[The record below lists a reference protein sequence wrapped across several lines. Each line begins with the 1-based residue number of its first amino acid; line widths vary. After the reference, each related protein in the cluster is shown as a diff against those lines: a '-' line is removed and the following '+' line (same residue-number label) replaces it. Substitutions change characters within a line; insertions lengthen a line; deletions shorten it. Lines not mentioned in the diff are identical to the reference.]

1 MNSPTPKPRSTPK
14 YLNNFRDPVGLAR
27 RMLMSCNPA
36 AYWAMAREGLRPLAM
51 PADWMLQRRE
61 RKLLAE
67 NVALTKPVIL
77 LVGPP
82 RAGTTLLYQLLADCL
97 DTTWFPNVSE
107 MFPRAPI
114 AASKIFAWKRKRT
127 TKLRSFYGQTSG
139 LSAPNDAFHIW
150 NRWLGTDRYKPVLR
164 ANAEPEM
171 LQFLATWTEA
181 FGKPLVNKNNRN
193 TLCIGMLSRAIPTA
207 HVVVLRRE
215 AADIARS
222 LIRAR
227 EFVQGDKSDAWG
239 LASRSQNV
247 DDPLG
252 YVTDVCDQIGD
263 IHTQLAEQLVQIDPA
278 RLTETTFEELC
289 ADPQRVVEKIAFASG
304 VALREPQSASFGHL
318 RIPSSRPLSDAE
330 EARLAEQ
337 LDRMRGIV
345 NTPPSINRTHA

>member
-1 MNSPTPKPRSTPK
+1 M
-14 YLNNFRDPVGLAR
+14 
-27 RMLMSCNPA
+27 
-36 AYWAMAREGLRPLAM
+36 
-51 PADWMLQRRE
+51 
-61 RKLLAE
+61 
-67 NVALTKPVIL
+67 
-77 LVGPP
+77 
-82 RAGTTLLYQLLADCL
+82 
-97 DTTWFPNVSE
+97 
-107 MFPRAPI
+107 
-114 AASKIFAWKRKRT
+114 
-127 TKLRSFYGQTSG
+127 
-139 LSAPNDAFHIW
+139 
-150 NRWLGTDRYKPVLR
+150 
-164 ANAEPEM
+164 
-171 LQFLATWTEA
+171 
-181 FGKPLVNKNNRN
+181 
-193 TLCIGMLSRAIPTA
+193 
-207 HVVVLRRE
+207 LRRE